1 MYKTKPTLRNVL
13 YLDQV
18 KNHRGGR
25 MVDDIIKRLG
35 QLDSTKNQW
44 STHWQEILDYVMPR
58 KAEVS
63 VNYAKGAKRT
73 EKLYDSSAIHAN
85 TLLAASLQGTLT
97 SASLPWFHLRTRD
110 NSLNDSRDVQVWLE
124 DCRNRM
130 YKAFNSSNFNTEVHE
145 FYLDICS
152 VGTACIEVE
161 EAEVGFNFRT
171 LHISEYYIAENHKGQ
186 IDTLYRKF
194 EYTARQAKQ
203 RWGDACGPKV
213 DDALKNT
220 PDKKLTFIH
229 CVMPAEDYQGKAQ
242 TKLPYVSIYICKD
255 DKTVVGQGGYNE
267 MPYLVTRWSK
277 ASGEEYGRSPAY
289 NALPDIK
296 TLNKAVE
303 LGLKAWAKA
312 IDPPLL
318 VEDDGVIGRVL
329 TKPAGITV
337 VRRGDAIKPLV
348 TGARF
353 DVSDMKET
361 ELRSAIKQAFFSDQL
376 ELQQGPQMTATE
388 VQVRYELMQRLLGPT
403 LGRFQTEF
411 LNPLIERCF
420 AIMQRN
426 EMFAPAPAVLDGINI
441 DIEYVGPL
449 ARSQR
454 MEEATA
460 VERLYEMAANLAQI
474 APEVMD
480 NIDHDAA
487 IRSRAELLGVPKDI
501 MRDPGDIAKQR
512 EAQQAQQEEMMA
524 MQQAQQGVDIAATAI
539 PAAQQITPDNV
550 EQTEAGM
557 EAIMG
562 AIDNA

>member
-1 MYKTKPTLRNVL
+1 
-13 YLDQV
+13 
-18 KNHRGGR
+18 
-25 MVDDIIKRLG
+25 MVEQILKRLERLESG
-35 QLDSTKNQW
+35 KQTW
-44 STHWQEILDYVMPR
+44 EIHWQEILDYVMPR
-58 KAEVS
+58 KAEVT
-63 VNYAKGAKRT
+63 VQYAKGSKRT

-97 SASLPWFHLRTRD
+97 SASLPWFHLRVRD
-110 NSLNDSRDVQVWLE
+110 ESLNQSREVQVWLE

-152 VGTACIEVE
+152 IGTSCIETE
-161 EAEVGFNFRT
+161 EAENGFNFRT
-171 LHISEYYIAENHKGQ
+171 LHISEYFISEDHQGKV
-186 IDTLYRKF
+186 DTLYRKF

-203 RWGDACGPKV
+203 KWGDAVGPKV
-213 DDALKNT
+213 QEAFENN
-220 PDKKLTFIH
+220 PDKKFTFIH
-229 CVMPAEDYQGKAQ
+229 CVMPSEEYKSKKQS
-242 TKLPYVSIYICKD
+242 KLPFISIHIGKE
-255 DKTVVGQGGYNE
+255 DKNVVQEGGYNE

-318 VEDDGVIGRVL
+318 VEDDGVIGRVK
-329 TKPAGITV
+329 TTPAGITV
-337 VRRGDAIKPLV
+337 VRRDGAIKPLN

-361 ELRSAIKQAFFSDQL
+361 ELRGAIKQAFYSDQL
-376 ELQQGPQMTATE
+376 ELQSGPQMTATE

-426 EMFAPAPAVLDGINI
+426 EMFAPAPGSLDGIDI

-487 IRSRAELLGVPKDI
+487 IRSRAELLGVPKNI
-501 MRDPGDIAKQR
+501 MRDPAVIEEKRKA
-512 EAQQAQQEEMMA
+512 EMQQQQEAMA
-524 MQQAQQGVDIAATAI
+524 MQQAQQGADLAATVA
-539 PAAQQITPDNV
+539 PVAQQLTPENV
-550 EQTEAGM
+550 EASEAGM
-557 EAIMG
+557 AQMVEAMQ
-562 AIDNA
+562 

>member
-1 MYKTKPTLRNVL
+1 MI
-13 YLDQV
+13 
-18 KNHRGGR
+18 
-25 MVDDIIKRLG
+25 DDILKRLDR
-35 QLDSTKNQW
+35 LDSSKSQW

-58 KAEVS
+58 KAEVT
-63 VNYAKGAKRT
+63 VNYSKGAKRT
-73 EKLYDSSAIHAN
+73 EILYDSSAIHAN

-97 SASLPWFHLRTRD
+97 SASLPWFHLKVR
-110 NSLNDSRDVQVWLE
+110 NNELNESREVQVWLE

-152 VGTACIEVE
+152 IGTACIEVE
-161 EAEVGFNFRT
+161 ESDGDLNFRT

-203 RWGDACGPKV
+203 RWGDACGSKV
-213 DDALKNT
+213 DDALKND
-220 PDKKLTFIH
+220 PDKKLTFVH
-229 CVMPAEDYQGKAQ
+229 CVMPSSDYTMKKQS
-242 TKLPYVSIYICKD
+242 KLPFVSIYICKD
-255 DKTVVGQGGYNE
+255 DKTVVSEGGYNE

-318 VEDDGVIGRVL
+318 VEDDGVIGRVV

-337 VRRGDAIKPLV
+337 VRRDGAIKPLNS
-348 TGARF
+348 GARF
-353 DVSDMKET
+353 DVSDMKES
-361 ELRSAIKQAFFSDQL
+361 ELRGSIKQAFFSDQL

-411 LNPLIERCF
+411 LNPLIERTF

-426 EMFAPAPAVLDGINI
+426 EKFAPAPGALDGVGI

-480 NIDHDAA
+480 NIDHDMA
-487 IRSRAELLGVPKDI
+487 IRSRAELLGVPKNI
-501 MRDPGDIAKQR
+501 MRDPKQIEEKR
-512 EAQQAQQEEMMA
+512 KAEAAQQQEQMAAQQAQQGADLAATVGPVAEQLTPENVENSEAGIAKMMEA
-524 MQQAQQGVDIAATAI
+524 MQ
-539 PAAQQITPDNV
+539 
-550 EQTEAGM
+550 
-557 EAIMG
+557 
-562 AIDNA
+562 

>member
-1 MYKTKPTLRNVL
+1 
-13 YLDQV
+13 
-18 KNHRGGR
+18 
-25 MVDDIIKRLG
+25 MVEQILKRLSRLESDK
-35 QLDSTKNQW
+35 QTW
-44 STHWQEILDYVMPR
+44 EIHWQEILDYVMPR

-63 VNYAKGAKRT
+63 VQYAKGSKRT

-97 SASLPWFHLRTRD
+97 SASLPWFHLRVRD
-110 NSLNDSRDVQVWLE
+110 ENLNQSRDVQVWLE

-152 VGTACIEVE
+152 IGTACIETE
-161 EAEVGFNFRT
+161 EAEQGFNFRT
-171 LHISEYYIAENHKGQ
+171 LHISEYFISENHEGK

-194 EYTARQAKQ
+194 QYTARQAKQ
-203 RWGDACGPKV
+203 KWGDAVGTKV
-213 DDALKNT
+213 QEAFENN
-220 PDKKLTFIH
+220 PDKKFDFIH
-229 CVMPAEDYQGKAQ
+229 CVMPSDEYHGGKK
-242 TKLPYVSIYICKD
+242 TKLPWVSIHIGRE
-255 DKTVVGQGGYNE
+255 DKNIVQEGGYNE

-318 VEDDGVIGRVL
+318 VEDDGVIGRVKTNPSGL
-329 TKPAGITV
+329 TV
-337 VRRGDAIKPLV
+337 VRRGDAIKPLN

-353 DVSDMKET
+353 DVSDMKES
-361 ELRSAIKQAFFSDQL
+361 ELRGAIKQAFFSDQL

-426 EMFAPAPAVLDGINI
+426 EMFAPAPGSLDGVAI

-487 IRSRAELLGVPKDI
+487 IRSRAELLGVPKNI
-501 MRDPGDIAKQR
+501 MRDPQDIEEQR
-512 EAQQAQQEEMMA
+512 KQQAQQQEEMMA
-524 MQQAQQGVDIAATAI
+524 MQQAQQGADLAATVA
-539 PAAQQITPDNV
+539 PVAQQINPENV
-550 EQTEAGM
+550 EQTQAGVEAM
-557 EAIMG
+557 MG
-562 AIDNA
+562 AMDA

>member
-1 MYKTKPTLRNVL
+1 
-13 YLDQV
+13 
-18 KNHRGGR
+18 
-25 MVDDIIKRLG
+25 MVDDIIKRLER
-35 QLDSTKNQW
+35 LDSGKSQW
-44 STHWQEILDYVMPR
+44 TTHWQEILDYVMPR

-97 SASLPWFHLRTRD
+97 SASLPWFHLRVRD
-110 NSLNDSRDVQVWLE
+110 NNLNDSRDVQVWLE

-152 VGTACIEVE
+152 IGTSCIEVE
-161 EAEVGFNFRT
+161 EADDGFNFRT
-171 LHISEYYIAENHKGQ
+171 LHISEYFIAENHKGQ
-186 IDTLYRKF
+186 VDTLYRKF

-213 DDALKNT
+213 DNALKDN

-229 CVMPAEDYQGKAQ
+229 CVMPSADYKMKKQS
-242 TKLPYVSIYICKD
+242 KLPYVSIYICKD
-255 DKTVVGQGGYNE
+255 DKTVVGEGGYNE

-329 TKPAGITV
+329 TKPSGITV
-337 VRRGDAIKPLV
+337 VRRDGAIKPLN

-353 DVSDMKET
+353 DVSDMKES
-361 ELRSAIKQAFFSDQL
+361 ELRGAIKQAFFSDQL

-426 EMFAPAPAVLDGINI
+426 EMFAPAPGSLDGVAI

-501 MRDPGDIAKQR
+501 MRDPQEIEEKRKA
-512 EAQQAQQEEMMA
+512 EMEQQQEMMA
-524 MQQAQQGVDIAATAI
+524 MQQAQQGADIAATVA
-539 PAAQQITPDNV
+539 PVAQQITPENV
-550 EQTEAGM
+550 EASEAGM
-557 EAIMG
+557 AQMMEAMQ
-562 AIDNA
+562 

>member
-1 MYKTKPTLRNVL
+1 MAVE
-13 YLDQV
+13 Q
-18 KNHRGGR
+18 
-25 MVDDIIKRLG
+25 IIKRLG
-35 QLDSTKNQW
+35 ALESAKGTWTD
-44 STHWQEILDYVMPR
+44 HWQEILDYVMPR
-58 KAEVS
+58 KATTTVRYS
-63 VNYAKGAKRT
+63 KGAKRT

-97 SASLPWFHLRTRD
+97 SASLPWFHLRVRD
-110 NSLNDSRDVQVWLE
+110 ETLNQQRDVSVWLE

-130 YKAFNSSNFNTEVHE
+130 YKAFSTSNFNTEVHE

-152 VGTACIEVE
+152 IGTSCIEVE
-161 EAEVGFNFRT
+161 ENGGDLNFRA
-171 LHISEYYIAENHKGQ
+171 LHISEYFIAENHKGQ

-194 EYTARQAKQ
+194 EYSARQAKQ
-203 RWGDACGPKV
+203 RWGDACGAKI
-213 DDALKNT
+213 DDAFNSK
-220 PDKKLTFIH
+220 PDKKFEFIH
-229 CVMPAEDYQGKAQ
+229 CVMPAEEYKGKKI
-242 TKLPYVSIYICKD
+242 TKLPWVSIYICIE
-255 DKTVVGQGGYNE
+255 DKNIVHSGGYNE
-267 MPYLVTRWSK
+267 LPYLVTRWSK

-318 VEDDGVIGRVL
+318 VEDDGVIGKVR
-329 TKPAGITV
+329 TTPAGITV
-337 VRRGDAIKPLV
+337 VRRDGAIKPLD

-361 ELRSAIKQAFFSDQL
+361 ELRGAIKQAFFSDQL

-420 AIMQRN
+420 AIMDRS
-426 EMFAPAPAVLDGINI
+426 EKFLPAPEALDGISI

-454 MEEATA
+454 MEEAVA

-480 NIDHDAA
+480 NIDHDSA
-487 IRSRAELLGVPKDI
+487 IRSRAELLGVPKNI
-501 MRDPGDIAKQR
+501 MRDPAEIEEQR
-512 EAQQAQQEEMMA
+512 KAQMEQQQQMA
-524 MQQAQQGVDIAATAI
+524 EMQQAQQGADVVSKVAPIAEQVN
-539 PAAQQITPDNV
+539 PENV
-550 EQTEAGM
+550 ESTQAGV
-557 EAIMG
+557 EQIMQ
-562 AIDNA
+562 AMQ